1 MFNIINL
8 IFGFFSGDKKYFII
22 IATLGIFSAFLYL
35 KLNSTNETLEKTK
48 NDLNITLQANQNL
61 ADSIEILIQRHDAEL
76 KILSSINLENQV
88 LKDNVNE
95 TRQFIKNSN
104 ENNTTKLFNLMVS
117 RLWDENSISQWCKN
131 SKS

>member
-22 IATLGIFSAFLYL
+22 IATLGIFACFLYL

-61 ADSIEILIQRHDAEL
+61 ADSIEFLMQRHDAEL

-104 ENNTTKLFNLMVS
+104 ENNATKLFNLMVS
-117 RLWDENSISQWCKN
+117 RLWGENSISK
-131 SKS
+131 

>member
-1 MFNIINL
+1 MLNIINL

-22 IATLGIFSAFLYL
+22 IAILGIFSGFLYL

-61 ADSIEILIQRHDAEL
+61 ADSIEFLIQRHDAEL

-117 RLWDENSISQWCKN
+117 RLWGENST
-131 SKS
+131 SK

>member
-1 MFNIINL
+1 MLNIVNL
-8 IFGFFSGDKKYFII
+8 IFGFFSGDKKYFLI
-22 IATLGIFSAFLYL
+22 IATLGIFAGFLYL
-35 KLNSTNETLEKTK
+35 RLNSINETLVNTK
-48 NDLNITLQANQNL
+48 NELNITLQSNKNL
-61 ADSIEILIQRHDAEL
+61 ADSIEFLMKRRDAEL

-117 RLWDENSISQWCKN
+117 RLWGENSISK
-131 SKS
+131 

>member
-8 IFGFFSGDKKYFII
+8 IFGFFSGDKKYFLS
-22 IATLGIFSAFLYL
+22 IATLGFFSGFLYL

-48 NDLNITLQANQNL
+48 NNLNITLQANQNL
-61 ADSIEILIQRHDAEL
+61 ADSIEFLIQRHDAEL

-117 RLWDENSISQWCKN
+117 RLWGENSISK
-131 SKS
+131 

>member
-8 IFGFFSGDKKYFII
+8 IFGFFRGDKKYFII
-22 IATLGIFSAFLYL
+22 IATLGIFAGFLHL
-35 KLNSTNETLEKTK
+35 KLNSINEALEKTK

-61 ADSIEILIQRHDAEL
+61 SDSIEFLIQRHDAEL

-117 RLWDENSISQWCKN
+117 RLWGENSISK
-131 SKS
+131 

>member
-117 RLWDENSISQWCKN
+117 RLWDENSISQ
-131 SKS
+131 

>member
-22 IATLGIFSAFLYL
+22 IATLGIFAGFLHL

-61 ADSIEILIQRHDAEL
+61 ADSIEFLIQRHDAEL

-117 RLWDENSISQWCKN
+117 RLWGENSISK
-131 SKS
+131 

>member
-22 IATLGIFSAFLYL
+22 IATFGIFAGFLYL
-35 KLNSTNETLEKTK
+35 KLNLTNETLEKTK

-61 ADSIEILIQRHDAEL
+61 ADSIEFLIQRHDAEL

-104 ENNTTKLFNLMVS
+104 ENNTTKLFNLMVG
-117 RLWDENSISQWCKN
+117 RLWGENSISK
-131 SKS
+131 

>member
-22 IATLGIFSAFLYL
+22 IATLGIFTGFLYL

-61 ADSIEILIQRHDAEL
+61 ADSVEFLIQRHDAEL

-104 ENNTTKLFNLMVS
+104 ENNATKLFNLMVD
-117 RLWDENSISQWCKN
+117 RLWGENSISK
-131 SKS
+131 

>member
-8 IFGFFSGDKKYFII
+8 IFGFFSGDKKYFLI
-22 IATLGIFSAFLYL
+22 IATLGIFAGFLYL

-48 NDLNITLQANQNL
+48 NDLNIILQANQNL
-61 ADSIEILIQRHDAEL
+61 ADSIEFLTQRHDAEL

-104 ENNTTKLFNLMVS
+104 ENNATKLFNLMVS
-117 RLWDENSISQWCKN
+117 RLWGENSISK
-131 SKS
+131 

>member
-22 IATLGIFSAFLYL
+22 IATLGIFAGFLYL

-61 ADSIEILIQRHDAEL
+61 ADNIKFLIQRHDAEL

-104 ENNTTKLFNLMVS
+104 ENNATKLFNLMVS
-117 RLWDENSISQWCKN
+117 RLWGENSISK
-131 SKS
+131 